1 MSSTWKFITCQTLN
15 VASHHSFMIICNV
28 EMDIVGHFPSNKGQ
42 CNFLLVEVNYFMKW
56 IEIKPLTS
64 ISTKSFKSLCGR
76 TSYTNMTHLIP

>member
-56 IEIKPLTS
+56 I
-64 ISTKSFKSLCGR
+64 
-76 TSYTNMTHLIP
+76 